1 MIVHK
6 GNFMSEDTKQKLFDI
21 LDNLYYSWDY
31 HSTLPVIDGFEE
43 GWRRHPS
50 PKSHLEDF
58 GLHKLDE
65 LVANNSSFINES
77 SNRLHQ
83 YLTRPIWFDKFAVEN
98 TKFEVLK
105 TNPIAYF
112 CMEFGLIDW
121 LQIYSGGLGVLAGD
135 YLKEVSDLGI
145 PVVGVGIF
153 YNQGYFHQRFSPEG
167 RQLDEYL
174 TQDPLDFPLSLV
186 KDKLGNPLR
195 IRIDIKDHIVYAQ
208 AWELKIGR
216 VSLYLLD
223 TNIDE
228 NKLQEDRM
236 ISSHLYGGDN
246 DTRIRQEILLGIGG
260 ARLLKELDI
269 DPSIFHMNEGHSGFL
284 VLEIAKQLMHDKNI
298 DFQTALKEVD
308 AELVFTNH
316 TLKPAG
322 NDNFPYDLVASYLY
336 AYCDD
341 LNTNLEAIFELGRD
355 DDYSSGNFSMTML
368 GFRHAKVST
377 AVSKLHGEAASKIW
391 PKYKLLP
398 VTNGTHVPTWLNPEL
413 NKLLEGHL
421 GFDWAL
427 NPLEVDL
434 NKIYDISYKDLWDM
448 HIRRKHKLISSLN
461 KELSLNLNPEA
472 LTIAWSRRLASYK
485 RPDLIIS
492 DIERM
497 KRIVNNSDRPV
508 QILIAGKAHPRD
520 ISAVDLLQKINQELS
535 SAINSELSQKVVVIP
550 DYNWKLAK
558 AMVSGSDVWLN
569 TPFRFEEASG
579 TSGMKAC
586 LNGVLQ
592 LTTLDGWTDEVD
604 WTDKGFV
611 VDHNDPVT
619 SLHDNLEF
627 IVAPLYF
634 DRNHEG
640 FNEKWVK
647 MMIESIVLAVKNF
660 SSTRMVKD
668 YLDQVY
674 SKILT

>member
-1 MIVHK
+1 
-6 GNFMSEDTKQKLFDI
+6 MSEENKQKLFDV
-21 LDNLYYSWDY
+21 LKNLYYSWDY
-31 HSTLPVIDGFEE
+31 RSTLPVINEFDE

-50 PKSHLEDF
+50 PQSYFEDF
-58 GLHKLDE
+58 GPHKLEEIIRDNE
-65 LVANNSSFINES
+65 NSINES
-77 SNRLHQ
+77 YNRLNH
-83 YLTRPIWFDKFAVEN
+83 YLSKESWFSRFVAKN
-98 TKFEVLK
+98 PKFEKLNS
-105 TNPIAYF
+105 NPIAYF

-145 PVVGVGIF
+145 PVVGIGIF
-153 YNQGYFHQRFSPEG
+153 YHQGYFHQNFTPEG
-167 RQLDEYL
+167 RQVDEYIA
-174 TQDPLDFPLSLV
+174 QDPLDYPLELV
-186 KDKLGNPLR
+186 TDKLGNTLK
-195 IRIDIKDHIVYAQ
+195 IEFDIKDHVVYAQ
-208 AWELKIGR
+208 AWKMSIGR
-216 VSLYLLD
+216 VPLYLLD
-223 TNIDE
+223 TNIPD
-228 NKLQEDRM
+228 NKLPEDRM
-236 ISSHLYGGDN
+236 ISAHLYGGDN

-260 ARLLKELDI
+260 ARLLKELEI
-269 DPSIFHMNEGHSGFL
+269 DPAIFHMNEGHSGFL
-284 VLEIAKQLMHDKNI
+284 VLEIAKQIMHSRNI
-298 DFQTALKEVD
+298 DFETAMKEVD
-308 AELVFTNH
+308 SELIFTNH

-322 NDNFPYDLVASYLY
+322 NDNFTYELIASYLY

-341 LNTNLEAIFELGRD
+341 LNTDLDTIFHLGRD

-377 AVSKLHGEAASKIW
+377 AVSKLHGEAASRIW
-391 PKYKLLP
+391 PKYRLLP

-413 NKLLEGHL
+413 NSILENYL
-421 GFDWAL
+421 GEDWASK
-427 NPLEVDL
+427 PLELDL
-434 NKIYDISYKDLWDM
+434 SRIYDIPHKELWEM
-448 HIRRKHKLISSLN
+448 HIKRKYKLINSLN
-461 KELSLNLNPEA
+461 KELSLYLNPDA

-497 KRIVNNSDRPV
+497 KRIVNNYDRPV
-508 QILIAGKAHPRD
+508 QILISGKAHPRD
-520 ISAVDLLQKINQELS
+520 VSAVDLLQKINRELS
-535 SAINSELSQKVVVIP
+535 SAMNSELSQKVVVIP

-558 AMVSGSDVWLN
+558 AMVSGADVWLN

-604 WTDKGFV
+604 WTDKGFI

-627 IVAPLYF
+627 IVSPLFF

-640 FNEKWVK
+640 YNDKWVK
-647 MMIESIVLAVKNF
+647 MMIESIILSIRDF
-660 SSTRMVKD
+660 SSSRMVKD
-668 YLDQVY
+668 YLEKVY
-674 SKILT
+674 SQVL